1 LKEKAMTSKNATDTH
16 TRAVNLRV
24 REDVRVLIDRAAK
37 ALGKTRSNFIID
49 ASRRA
54 AEDALLDQT
63 LVRVN
68 PDSHKHYLAVL
79 DRPPSGEGFKR
90 LMNAPKPWQ
99 P

>member
-1 LKEKAMTSKNATDTH
+1 MTSKNATDTH
-16 TRAVNLRV
+16 TRAVSLRV
-24 REDVRVLIDRAAK
+24 RDDVRVLIDRAAK
-37 ALGKTRSNFIID
+37 AVGKTRSDFMID

-63 LVRVN
+63 LVRVD
-68 PDSHKHYLAVL
+68 PESYKHDLAVL
-79 DRPPSGEGFKR
+79 DQPPRGEGFER